1 MSWLSLDDCWNILRQ
16 QLIGVKDG
24 PEDAGGDWEMFWA
37 NMRQSNSTQR
47 YPRYK
52 IKSNMKLQNVKS
64 GSTERTKQR
73 AKINSKS

>member
-47 YPRYK
+47 YPR
-52 IKSNMKLQNVKS
+52 
-64 GSTERTKQR
+64 
-73 AKINSKS
+73 